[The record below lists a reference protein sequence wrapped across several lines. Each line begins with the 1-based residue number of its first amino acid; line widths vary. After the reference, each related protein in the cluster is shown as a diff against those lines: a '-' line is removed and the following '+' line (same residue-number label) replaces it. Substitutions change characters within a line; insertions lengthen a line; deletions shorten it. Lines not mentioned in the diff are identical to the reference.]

1 VEHDSLIYV
10 AGHTG
15 LVGSAILRTLEKRKY
30 SNLLLRTHQELDL
43 TVQGD
48 VKKFF
53 EEYTPEYVII
63 TAGRVGGILANVSNP
78 AEFIYDNLLIQ
89 SNVIHHAYTSGTKKL
104 LALGSSCIYPKHS
117 DQPISEKSLLT
128 GVLEPTNEYY
138 AISKIAAL
146 KMCTAYRRQYGV
158 DFISAMPTNLYGPND
173 NYDLAS
179 SHVLPALLRKFHEA
193 KINNTEEIVIWG
205 TGTPRREF
213 LYVDDLADGLLFL
226 MKHYSDDQHI
236 NIGTGVDVTILE
248 LANIIQ
254 EVVGYHG
261 DLVFDKSKPDGMLRK
276 LLDIRKIR
284 ELGWESKTKLR
295 DGLSITYDWFVKNY
309 NDLLLYEANL

>member
-1 VEHDSLIYV
+1 MEHDSLIYV